1 MEGVTCPIY
10 SDNETGCFFF
20 FNLFYICTPSTP
32 PLLCTLYSTSGKRK
46 CWSVP
51 RFYITLHK
59 AEQRKLISPNLY
71 SQKLKIY
78 NIKASKWL
86 LSIKGQRW
94 SPEHHNTTHSFGKNR
109 SAGNNL
115 ARGRMTRGLLS
126 FSNHTL
132 YSSSV

>member
-10 SDNETGCFFF
+10 SDNETGFIYFLTFSTFVLQARPRSCAR
-20 FNLFYICTPSTP
+20 CTALQARESAGV
-32 PLLCTLYSTSGKRK
+32 S
-46 CWSVP
+46 

-71 SQKLKIY
+71 SQKLKIN

-115 ARGRMTRGLLS
+115 ARGGMTRGLLL